1 MAIRVQSPNAETGY
15 TTSER
20 VRIVAAASLGWG
32 LEFFDLML
40 VSLLAVELSQEFGLG
55 IEAIGAVL
63 TGQLIAT
70 AIGGIIFGRLGD
82 RYGRRRVLT
91 WTIWVFGIGTGACAL
106 APNFLVFFVLR
117 LITGLGVGGEW
128 AVGFSLLNEAWK
140 PKRRGL
146 AGGFMQSSI
155 WVAYALAI
163 LVTSVVSNWRW
174 AFAIGVLPVVAA
186 IWIRYRCPESR
197 QWLAYRESLGFQR
210 EEDVV
215 LWRQL
220 RRNIKL
226 IAIATVVVF
235 GAQYSYYVYSSWMPT
250 YLKHDLGI
258 SASSA
263 QAVLYVSAV
272 VCFISYVSAG
282 AISDYFGRR
291 RTLLA
296 FGAIQIVGFIAFAVL
311 NIGGGGSVAAVI
323 VTYFVIS
330 FGLGHFA
337 IFGSWF
343 GELFPTP
350 IRATAA
356 SFCYSV
362 GRGIAGFGPALV
374 GSLAARH
381 GLGGGISTGVI
392 AIAVMLVFGALLQDR
407 QGRTITAQE

>member
-1 MAIRVQSPNAETGY
+1 MAIRVQIPQEGTGY
-15 TTSER
+15 TGSER
-20 VRIVAAASLGWG
+20 IRIVAAASLGWG

-40 VSLLAVELSQEFGLG
+40 VSLLAVELAQGFGVG
-55 IEAIGAVL
+55 IAAIGVVL

-82 RYGRRRVLT
+82 RYGRKRVLT
-91 WTIWVFGIGTGACAL
+91 WTIWVFGLGTAACAL
-106 APNFLVFFVLR
+106 APNIAIFFVLR
-117 LITGLGVGGEW
+117 LVTGLGVGGEW
-128 AVGFSLLNEAWK
+128 AVGFSLLNEAWQ

-163 LVTSVVSNWRW
+163 LVTSVVDNWRW
-174 AFAIGVLPVVAA
+174 AFAIGVIPVVAA
-186 IWIRYRCPESR
+186 VWIRYGCPESR
-197 QWLAYRESLGFQR
+197 QWLAYRASLATNGDENAVCR
-210 EEDVV
+210 
-215 LWRQL
+215 LLRQNL
-220 RRNIKL
+220 KL
-226 IAIATVVVF
+226 IVVATIVVF

-258 SASSA
+258 SASAA
-263 QAVLYVSAV
+263 QAILYVSAAI
-272 VCFISYVSAG
+272 CFVSYVSAG
-282 AISDYFGRR
+282 AISDIAGRR
-291 RTLLA
+291 RTLMG
-296 FGAIQIVGFIAFAVL
+296 FGVIQILGFIAFAAL
-311 NIGGGGSVAAVI
+311 NVGGSGSVTAVV

-337 IFGSWF
+337 IFGTWF

-374 GSLAARH
+374 GSLAVSH

-392 AIAVMLVFGALLQDR
+392 AIGIMLAFGAVLQDR